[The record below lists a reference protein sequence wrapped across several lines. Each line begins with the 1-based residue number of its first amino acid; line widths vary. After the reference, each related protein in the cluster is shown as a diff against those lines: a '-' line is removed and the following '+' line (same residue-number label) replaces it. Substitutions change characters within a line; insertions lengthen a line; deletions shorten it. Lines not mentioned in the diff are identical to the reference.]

1 MKYTSLKRLA
11 SGKGEANTAYSLS
24 TTKGKKL
31 LIDEI
36 VVSYSAAPTQTGVTV
51 ALDSGLGADYDAT
64 LLTGSANA
72 QYTIYPVDL
81 KTPFILLEDD
91 SLVVTAPAGG
101 GVLTATISII
111 GREL

>member
-31 LIDEI
+31 LIDEV
-36 VVSYSAAPTQTGVTV
+36 VVSYSGVPVQAGVTV

-72 QYTIYPVDL
+72 QYTVYPVDL

>member
-11 SGKGEANTAYSLS
+11 YGKGKADTTYSLS
-24 TTKGKKL
+24 TIKGKKL
-31 LIDEI
+31 LIDEV
-36 VVSYSAAPTQTGVTV
+36 VVSYSGNPTHAGVAI

-72 QYTIYPVDL
+72 RHTIYPVDL

-91 SLVVTAPAGG
+91 ALLVTAPAGG